1 MSTHIS
7 RLKRF
12 ESVPAVVNGT
22 ECEIYNTVC
31 VSVKRRISGT
41 NPHVSSVSGDVSI
54 TLVGSDETPEFI
66 TRECEKVIR
75 SEYPNVSFGTV
86 LPEMGIRVIDL
97 HNSDEYSVRE
107 DDLYDSKM
115 KHQDEDQS
123 FVERVRVPYWER

>member
-1 MSTHIS
+1 MS

-41 NPHVSSVSGDVSI
+41 NPHVSSVSDGVSI
-54 TLVGSDETPEFI
+54 TLVDSDETPEFI
-66 TRECEKVIR
+66 SRECEKIIR
-75 SEYPNVSFGTV
+75 SEYPNVPFGTV
-86 LPEMGIRVIDL
+86 LPEMGIRSIDL

-107 DDLYDSKM
+107 DDLHDSEM
-115 KHQDEDQS
+115 KYQDEDQS
-123 FVERVRVPYWER
+123 FIDRVRIPYWEK